1 MESKKKRS
9 RAEDAEMGSTTTDD
23 MHPFKGERRIAK
35 GKRRAKELQPIIDQE
50 TGEEIEY
57 EDDSSELEEER
68 NAVYMDEQE
77 VVQHESDEDGI
88 VLEDDKDEEWGDVEN
103 QSMDGENK
111 KTKQKKAKKQEEE
124 P

>member
-1 MESKKKRS
+1 
-9 RAEDAEMGSTTTDD
+9 
-23 MHPFKGERRIAK
+23 
-35 GKRRAKELQPIIDQE
+35 
-50 TGEEIEY
+50 
-57 EDDSSELEEER
+57 
-68 NAVYMDEQE
+68 MDEQE